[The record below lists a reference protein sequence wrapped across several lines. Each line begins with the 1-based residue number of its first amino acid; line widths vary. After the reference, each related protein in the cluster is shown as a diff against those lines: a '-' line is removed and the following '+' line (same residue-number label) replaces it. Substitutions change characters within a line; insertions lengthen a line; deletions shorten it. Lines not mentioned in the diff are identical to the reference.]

1 LARSSV
7 VNKPRWRISS
17 GVVLE
22 LFMIVPLSIKETTR
36 LAKQRRA
43 E

>member
-1 LARSSV
+1 
-7 VNKPRWRISS
+7 VNRPRWRIRS
-17 GVVLE
+17 GVVFE
-22 LFMIVPLSIKETTR
+22 LFMSVPLSIKETTR

>member
-1 LARSSV
+1 V
-7 VNKPRWRISS
+7 F
-17 GVVLE
+17 E
-22 LFMIVPLSIKETTR
+22 LFMSVPLSIKETTR